1 MFIFL
6 FVSLGN
12 FNVSFQFVEVCICQV
27 NLLVHLVSHLFV
39 SHLKPSSM
47 HIPSA
52 FLSKFDVLHL
62 SLEALYYLLQLAS
75 WVSSVVSVIWKEMK
89 V

>member
-1 MFIFL
+1 MP
-6 FVSLGN
+6 SK
-12 FNVSFQFVEVCICQV
+12 SHY
-27 NLLVHLVSHLFV
+27 LLVHLVSHLFV

-47 HIPSA
+47 HIPST
-52 FLSKFDVLHL
+52 FLSKFDVLHF
-62 SLEALYYLLQLAS
+62 SLEELYYLLPLAS